1 MTPLAK
7 PRQEVDSL
15 GYRVRY
21 VPHETVGEHV
31 ACYHVVYEG
40 RTVMPDAAAALG
52 VPLNEI
58 WISESYRD
66 REDRVLNHENHE
78 LRETRYMT
86 RGWKPGNA
94 HRQATEDE
102 ESAYGPRHT
111 D

>member
-21 VPHETVGEHV
+21 VPHETIRQRV

-40 RTVMPDAAAALG
+40 RTVTPDAAATLG

-66 REDRVLNHENHE
+66 QEDRVLYHE
-78 LRETRYMT
+78 LREIRYRA
-86 RGWKPGNA
+86 RGWKPGKA